1 MNSISIRSGIIKI
14 GIYAYLTD
22 IFFPQMSRTFAAP
35 LLNVEHPP

>member
-1 MNSISIRSGIIKI
+1 MNSISIRSGIKI